1 MKTIPLVFVAVMA
14 ITASVRSQD
23 APIAESPE
31 SVATPTTARII
42 GTIPDGTPPPPAAPK
57 PEYIVPRKD
66 ILSTTSHE
74 QGGRTITIHEIKPID
89 LLPPLAPAPASKMSA
104 TDESAFRARLAEYR
118 ASHPQAAMVC
128 LGATVYRSV
137 NSPPRTLLQYWP
149 AGGGGPIKFWS
160 SADFALISGIH
171 TFVGTDGKT
180 RSLFLMWSNM
190 DLDRIASRF
199 GSGPRALQAPSIPE
213 FPAGNATYQFVGT
226 IPAADDLVP
235 IQSLHDLY
243 NREFLRLKTAYEG
256 REQARIEREVFLKA
270 HPPQPKDIT
279 LNYWRAEKPAA
290 AKKGGTQ

>member
-23 APIAESPE
+23 VPIAESPE
-31 SVATPTTARII
+31 SVATPTAARII
-42 GTIPDGTPPPPAAPK
+42 GTIPDGTPPPPAPPK
-57 PEYIVPRKD
+57 PEFIVPAKE
-66 ILSTTSHE
+66 ILSTATHE

-89 LLPPLAPAPASKMSA
+89 LPPPPAPPSVSKIS
-104 TDESAFRARLAEYR
+104 TSDEAAFRTRLAQYR
-118 ASHPQAAMVC
+118 ASHPKSVMVC
-128 LGATVYRSV
+128 LGATVYRSK
-137 NSPPRTLLQYWP
+137 NSPPRTLLRYWP
-149 AGGGGPIKFWS
+149 GSDGEPITLWS

-171 TFVGTDGKT
+171 SFVGTDGHT
-180 RSLFLMWSNM
+180 RSLFMMWSSI
-190 DLDRIASRF
+190 DLDRLAIRF
-199 GSGPRALQAPSIPE
+199 GSSPRSFQAPSIPE

-226 IPAADDLVP
+226 TPAADDLVP

-256 REQARIEREVFLKA
+256 REQARIEREAFLKA